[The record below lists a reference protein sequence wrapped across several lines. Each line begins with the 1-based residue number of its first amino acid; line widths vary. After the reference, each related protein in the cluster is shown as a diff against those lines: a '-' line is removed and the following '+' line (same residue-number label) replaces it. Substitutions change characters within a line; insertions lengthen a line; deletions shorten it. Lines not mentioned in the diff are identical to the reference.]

1 MIIHLSLTPYLFKD
15 LKAILTEDWNN
26 CFVFKLVVALFNLYF
41 KFRLQIMSE
50 NKQIS
55 AKSSY
60 AREEESGFLEKMG
73 VKYYRYM
80 AKKAGVDQLAETPID
95 DLPPDDV
102 MRSLASNITHFAAII
117 AFSIGALT
125 TVVSVWFEWK
135 YHGRM
140 DDVYYYL
147 CYGLIVAVM
156 LAIEMAV
163 LFWLGLRTVHALAC
177 LTGHHH
183 ANDDPLLPGNDAVAN
198 ILARAALE
206 VPDPVVHYLGIDPLK
221 HVPKTKLLFIS
232 VLYKAKVILSGL
244 IVKFILVR
252 VFGKG
257 TTRLGFTWVAVPV
270 TGIWDAFVMYKVSKE
285 ARLRLFGNRLAH
297 YLADSV
303 LAPELFNHLS
313 VKAREG
319 AIRAV
324 ATTMV
329 LTQSYHPNMLILLIK
344 LCDAFQIEEKT
355 EYDNWED
362 FLVVLNEVEEHEH
375 AFILDVLCVSA
386 AFDGQLSR
394 LEREFLPQA
403 FGEYTEIYFQRMEKL
418 TEVLLNGQL
427 HKAKELCKLDFEP
440 G

>member
-1 MIIHLSLTPYLFKD
+1 
-15 LKAILTEDWNN
+15 
-26 CFVFKLVVALFNLYF
+26 
-41 KFRLQIMSE
+41 
-50 NKQIS
+50 
-55 AKSSY
+55 
-60 AREEESGFLEKMG
+60 MG

-80 AKKAGVDQLAETPID
+80 AKKAGVDQLAEVPID

-102 MRSLASNITHFAAII
+102 MRSLASNLTNFSAII
-117 AFSIGALT
+117 AFSVGALT

-135 YHGRM
+135 YHQRM
-140 DDVYYYL
+140 NEYLYYFY
-147 CYGLIVAVM
+147 YALIVATM
-156 LAIEMAV
+156 LAVEMGV
-163 LFWLGLRTVHALAC
+163 LFWLSLRTVHGLAC

-183 ANDDPLLPGNDAVAN
+183 AEDDPLLPGNDAVAN

-232 VLYKAKVILSGL
+232 LIYKAKVILSGL
-244 IVKFILVR
+244 IVKFILIR

-257 TTRLGFTWVAVPV
+257 TTRLGFTWVAIPV
-270 TGIWDAFVMYKVSKE
+270 TGIWDAFVMYKVSRE

-297 YLADSV
+297 HLADSV
-303 LAPELFNHLS
+303 LEPELIDNLS
-313 VKAREG
+313 PKAREG
-319 AIRAV
+319 AIRAI

-344 LCDAFQIEEKT
+344 MCAAFKIEEKT

-362 FLVVLNEVEEHEH
+362 FLVILNEVEAHEK
-375 AFILDVLCVSA
+375 AFIMDLLCVSA
-386 AFDGQLSR
+386 AFDGNLSR

-403 FGEYTEIYFQRMEKL
+403 FGEYTDIYFERMEEL
-418 TEVLLNGQL
+418 TKVLMNGQL